1 MCLMLH
7 APNVHVGGGFVLLQE
22 IIAASSG
29 HLRWAQLDHRTRGR
43 LENQKGLDVQYVAR
57 TGVARLVAEWR
68 LWRAS
73 KPDNLVL
80 CFHGL
85 PPLLPVRGRV
95 VVFQQNRY
103 LLGVNSLRQ
112 LPAKLALRIAFE
124 RAVCMLFRRNVDEY
138 VVQTKTMAEGLRR
151 WHGGDPS
158 VHVLPFVNLFDSVY
172 SKDHTAARYD
182 FVYVAGGI
190 AHKNHERLIDAWLL
204 LAKAGLFPS
213 LALTLGS
220 DDRRLLDRLER
231 LGSGSEIRVTNLG
244 ELPRGQVLKLY
255 QSAGA
260 LIYPSTSESFGLPL
274 LEAAATG
281 LPIVA
286 AELDYVRDVVT
297 PVETFDP
304 VSAVSIARAVRRF
317 LGCPE
322 TPGPVMTASEFVER
336 ILRL

>member
-1 MCLMLH
+1 MLH

-22 IIAASSG
+22 IITASSV
-29 HLRWAQLDHRTRGR
+29 HLRWAQLDHRTRGH
-43 LENQKGLDVQYVAR
+43 LEYQKGLDVQYVAR

-73 KPDNLVL
+73 KPDDLVL

-112 LPAKLALRIAFE
+112 LPAKVALRIAFE
-124 RAVCMLFRRNVDEY
+124 RTVCMLLRRNVDEY

-158 VHVLPFVNLFDSVY
+158 VRVLPFVNLFDSVY
-172 SKDHTAARYD
+172 SKNHTAARYD
-182 FVYVAGGI
+182 FVYVADGI

-274 LEAAATG
+274 LEAAAAG

-304 VSAVSIARAVRRF
+304 ESAVSIARAVRRF

>member
-1 MCLMLH
+1 
-7 APNVHVGGGFVLLQE
+7 
-22 IIAASSG
+22 
-29 HLRWAQLDHRTRGR
+29 
-43 LENQKGLDVQYVAR
+43 
-57 TGVARLVAEWR
+57 VARLVAEWR

-73 KPDNLVL
+73 KPDDLVL

>member
-1 MCLMLH
+1 MRLTLH
-7 APNVHVGGGFVLLQE
+7 APNVHSGGGFVLLRE
-22 IIAASSG
+22 LLDASSG
-29 HLRWAQLDHRTRGR
+29 CLRRAQLDERTRER
-43 LENQKGLDVQYVAR
+43 LELQVAPDVHYVR
-57 TGVARLVAEWR
+57 RRVVARLVAEWR

-73 KPDNLVL
+73 KPDDLVL

-112 LPAKLALRIAFE
+112 LPAKVALRIAFE

-182 FVYVAGGI
+182 FVYVADGI

-304 VSAVSIARAVRRF
+304 ESAVSIARAVRRF